1 MFRSFS
7 RIDSRIEEKQL
18 KVNRFWVK
26 YTIKL
31 KIHEIKIEKIFS
43 VLTLHIAVDYN
54 MDNGNVFEN
63 NLT

>member
-26 YTIKL
+26 YTIKSN
-31 KIHEIKIEKIFS
+31 IFRIKIAKIFF
-43 VLTLHIAVDYN
+43 VLTSLIALDYN